1 MQLAR
6 PVIAV
11 DPRRFGRGR
20 QLDLGSATVEPSASL
35 GDDLKLFL
43 TMLAAGFI
51 FVSVIVA

>member
-1 MQLAR
+1 MQLVR
-6 PVIAV
+6 PSIAV

-20 QLDLGSATVEPSASL
+20 QLDLGPAPVADTITL

-43 TMLAAGFI
+43 TTLAAGFI

>member
-1 MQLAR
+1 MQLVR

-20 QLDLGSATVEPSASL
+20 HLDLGSAPVQAPISL

-43 TMLAAGFI
+43 TTLAAGFI